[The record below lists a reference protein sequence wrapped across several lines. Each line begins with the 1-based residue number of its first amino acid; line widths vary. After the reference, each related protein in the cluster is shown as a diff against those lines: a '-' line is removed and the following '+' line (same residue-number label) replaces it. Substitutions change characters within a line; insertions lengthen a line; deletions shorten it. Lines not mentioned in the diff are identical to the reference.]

1 VILCGGDTFWIE
13 KAWLASVQPPRQE
26 LAGPLPNTIRN
37 QEKEMIE
44 AALAES
50 KGKVAGPEG
59 AAAKLGIP
67 PSTLDTKIKQLGSR
81 NTGLSPSCSK
91 SSFSIPGNP
100 GLPGIPLLQ
109 FVL

>member
-1 VILCGGDTFWIE
+1 
-13 KAWLASVQPPRQE
+13 VQPPRQE
-26 LAGPLPNTIRN
+26 LAGPLPDTIRN

-67 PSTLDTKIKQLGSR
+67 PSTLDTKIKQLGIKKHR
-81 NTGLSPSCSK
+81 FISK
-91 SSFSIPGNP
+91 
-100 GLPGIPLLQ
+100 L
-109 FVL
+109 